1 MMISNMIFRCWILCL
16 EIIGCFLIAAVA
28 DAWAADVTLSWDQN
42 VEPELAGY
50 RIYYGTARG
59 SYSVQIDVCNVTKYK
74 VTGLMAGKT
83 YYFAATAYDT
93 SGYESGY
100 STQVSYSVPSANV
113 APPTPTTPSGGG
125 AAPVNTAITFSTSS
139 SDPNGDNLQYRFDWG
154 GGELSMWGSTSQSHT
169 WSEVGQYAVKAQ
181 ARGSLGVESNWS
193 GATTVIIFNPLRMA
207 TDADGDGLPNGWEVL
222 HNLNWLVNDALED
235 ADNDGFSNLREY
247 LSGSDPQSEI
257 DKPSILADPENDND
271 VDGVDLSFFIEEFGR
286 IDCDTAPKPCEFDL
300 DTDGDVDVIDLRLF
314 IEDYGRSQ
322 NDWQWE

>member
-100 STQVSYSVPSANV
+100 STQVIYSVPS
-113 APPTPTTPSGGG
+113 
-125 AAPVNTAITFSTSS
+125 
-139 SDPNGDNLQYRFDWG
+139 
-154 GGELSMWGSTSQSHT
+154 
-169 WSEVGQYAVKAQ
+169 
-181 ARGSLGVESNWS
+181 
-193 GATTVIIFNPLRMA
+193 
-207 TDADGDGLPNGWEVL
+207 TDADGDGLPNEWESV
-222 HNLNWLVNDALED
+222 HNLNWMVDDALED
-235 ADNDGFSNLREY
+235 RDNDGFSNLREY
-247 LSGSDPQSEI
+247 LSGSDPEI
-257 DKPSILADPENDND
+257 YHDQPSILADPENDND
-271 VDGVDLSFFIEEFGR
+271 VDGTDLSIFIEEFGR
-286 IDCDTAPKPCEFDL
+286 TDCDSALKPCEFDF

-322 NDWQWE
+322 NYWQSE

>member
-1 MMISNMIFRCWILCL
+1 
-16 EIIGCFLIAAVA
+16 
-28 DAWAADVTLSWDQN
+28 
-42 VEPELAGY
+42 
-50 RIYYGTARG
+50 
-59 SYSVQIDVCNVTKYK
+59 
-74 VTGLMAGKT
+74 MAGKT

-100 STQVSYSVPSANV
+100 STQVSYSVP
-113 APPTPTTPSGGG
+113 
-125 AAPVNTAITFSTSS
+125 
-139 SDPNGDNLQYRFDWG
+139 
-154 GGELSMWGSTSQSHT
+154 
-169 WSEVGQYAVKAQ
+169 
-181 ARGSLGVESNWS
+181 
-193 GATTVIIFNPLRMA
+193 